1 MAASSCDLTKYGYDF
16 VVATTQGSIDADMK
30 AYLGDCTFPDN
41 YFCFLADAENADA
54 VVPISLQDLL
64 TKTGG
69 INPFEIPNGTP
80 TTDPRI
86 QALTKA
92 RFEVGIRMNMGL
104 PEDIPP
110 KSLPPI
116 IQLGDSPTTVSFNVI
131 WSKARIIQ
139 NTVPSE
145 WSLTGNWSVW
155 DQPAQQA
162 WTFSTSINLVPA
174 AIDNQL
180 NGSAHFSQ
188 NPVHKQKILNQLQNL
203 SGTAFSLQQLLL
215 DFENAKVLTPPT
227 IEGMTPGSRAQC
239 VLSGQLAGFWSLFSK
254 QCTYPP
260 LAVFA
265 KQTVTDTALMQLTS
279 ISQQVN
285 PCKDS
290 NGALIVS
297 PTKEQTAASTLDY
310 LCMTNNKQIPRED
323 AFTWSWVQPSDVQSQ
338 SGVLAIR
345 RDVFSQFL
353 LDVVWNQVKAN
364 CITTMPNA
372 GQIVV
377 GNDSKWPP
385 SSPVTLCPNQ
395 TPQSS
400 WFGPG
405 STLFTI
411 QYTAA
416 NDTGTTATNWDW
428 WNSSSCSLRVIP
440 TYQCI
445 VSQINGQIVVEQT
458 LSVSVTFDYVNA
470 TYITQFANWSNTWS
484 FVPFS
489 VTRTDTYQVSVG
501 QAGQLQIVYIP
512 GSQVHNSFH
521 DWDKTWYTEQFLDSL
536 GSNITGMFYN
546 SLTALNFSSSYLN
559 NLQNSIFPGA
569 KVFAYSSVSFSENSD
584 LLCGLTYLDPEEAI
598 PSDAPSQTQA
608 TDVTY
613 TTQPSSTPTPSPL
626 TSCANSPVTM
636 TYSSDM
642 IQNYVVGEI
651 FNSTG
656 KFEAL
661 QTADGHSILFGLSSS
676 NMLQAI
682 VEQSGATSTGW
693 QLMDIMSTAL
703 ASIFANDTSA
713 IVKTF
718 DVNQSAVNGTIS
730 MAAVV
735 TSGASDH
742 LLLSL
747 NNDNSATSWT
757 TTTSLTWTV
766 VPFDAVPDGG
776 TTIKNI
782 TITGVMF
789 TETTYNGKEHIIVD
803 IDRSST
809 SCIKDIA
816 RYYVKPSASPC
827 WTKHDVPVDIQE
839 GNYQSCVG
847 RFSKGYGIDAVFT
860 SGLSGG
866 SAQLVYVPFDNPY
879 SDDATPLV
887 RTLTL
892 PGGVLATA
900 ISTARHVDGTTDLFA
915 IGGSTLY
922 MFPANSLASE
932 TVATR
937 LTSSIFFEGTDQ
949 LIAMTN
955 GQVTTIWGRNTNNE
969 VYYVTCSNTQL
980 GIAASWS
987 TPLPLLTNIDQI
999 SAYINRS
1006 LGGNTIF
1013 ATGGETIKKLVQATE
1028 GAKLWREQDILLEP
1042 QLTAQPHS
1050 FNSYTTTLQVINGQS
1065 LPAVG
1070 QELSITTPS
1079 QTAVYIN
1086 GVYYVLSPTPR
1097 TVITDKTGVVTIA
1110 EPADNSI
1117 NGTTLTV
1124 VCDGISTTID
1134 PTQKHFQT
1142 IASLG
1147 TAGSLQAATIQTNVI
1162 AGGTIGTSTT
1172 APLVDSSASSDDL
1185 SDAASYISNLNSV
1198 YGKVNSPSG
1207 NASPSANP
1215 TSSAAPV
1222 ATPAPTP
1229 MMELESKSIF
1239 SDILSSIEAVAGDIY
1254 HALKSA
1260 VNSVVQVIK
1269 QAASGA
1275 WYFIATIAGQA
1286 YHAILDTAEAVVGA
1300 VEWVFS
1306 AIKTGV
1312 KDVIRF
1318 LEVLL
1323 DWDDIKRTK
1332 QVIYNTTQLWFQHQI
1347 DQLPQA
1353 RTLLNTQIANL
1364 ENKIDNW
1371 AGDVTWTS
1379 QLGQAAQQPLSANTN
1394 NPTATSGSQVFTNH
1408 YKNNAS
1414 GLTVVGTPPAE
1425 DAVQQLFDDLVTALE
1440 NEGQIL
1446 DDASRNIVALAKR
1459 IASQPFEDTLKQLAA
1474 IVADIFLSSF
1484 ENIGDA
1490 IIDILTSLTNTA
1502 MDVLNTKIHI
1512 PVISDILEKIGIQEI
1527 SFLDLFC
1534 WIPAVAYT
1542 VMYKIANNSDA
1553 PFPDSSDV
1561 NSLINAQTWEDFQA
1575 LLAIEAVPVQTE
1587 PSSQTL
1593 EFSVVQQ
1600 VSSLSPEFR
1609 RGLYKRFHAAG
1620 ALVKTLWTLVS
1631 VLEVEAPADPNP
1643 YGKSKTVLNIVH
1655 AALGGI
1661 AGFAVPQDP
1670 VTDKSVRDSDYAQLA
1685 VSVLASGILY
1695 MIKKISGPSA
1705 QSDLRVTGAMVGY
1718 VVGIWGLADSI
1729 CHLCQISS
1737 ETADSCKT
1745 AAFLI
1750 ETNNIL
1756 GFVGVTAYYVALGD
1770 PDPVTKEETVVAMGV
1785 IGLLQAGL
1793 EASLDA
1799 TV

>member
-64 TKTGG
+64 IKTGG
-69 INPFEIPNGTP
+69 INPFEIPNGAP

-86 QALTKA
+86 QALSKA

-104 PEDIPP
+104 PEEIPP

-116 IQLGDSPTTVSFNVI
+116 IQLGDSPTTVTFNVI

-145 WSLTGNWSVW
+145 WSPTGNWSVW

-188 NPVHKQKILNQLQNL
+188 NPAHKQKIVNQLQNL

-227 IEGMTPGSRAQC
+227 IEGMTLGSRAQC
-239 VLSGQLAGFWSLFSK
+239 VLSGQSAGFWSLFSK

-265 KQTVTDTALMQLTS
+265 RQTVTDTALMQLTS

-285 PCKDS
+285 PYKDS
-290 NGALIVS
+290 NGALIVN

-310 LCMTNNKQIPRED
+310 LCMTNNKQITRQN
-323 AFTWSWVQPSDVQSQ
+323 AFTWSWVQPSDLKSQ

-353 LDVVWNQVKAN
+353 LDTVWDQVRAS
-364 CITTMPNA
+364 CITTRPIA

-377 GNDSKWPP
+377 GNDSNWPP

-400 WFGPG
+400 CFGTG
-405 STLFTI
+405 STLLNI

-416 NDTGTTATNWDW
+416 NDAGTMATNWTW
-428 WNSSSCSLRVIP
+428 WNSSSCSLRVVP

-470 TYITQFANWSNTWS
+470 TYITQFANWSSTWT
-484 FVPFS
+484 FVPHS

-501 QAGQLQIVYIP
+501 QAGQLQIDCIP
-512 GSQVHNSFH
+512 GSQ
-521 DWDKTWYTEQFLDSL
+521 
-536 GSNITGMFYN
+536 
-546 SLTALNFSSSYLN
+546 
-559 NLQNSIFPGA
+559 NLIFPDA
-569 KVFAYSSVSFSENSD
+569 KVFAYSSVSFSESSD
-584 LLCGLTYLDPEEAI
+584 LLCDLTYLDPEEAF
-598 PSDAPSQTQA
+598 PSDVPSQTQT
-608 TDVTY
+608 TDVTHA
-613 TTQPSSTPTPSPL
+613 TQPAPPTPGATL
-626 TSCANSPVTM
+626 PVTM

-642 IQNYVVGEI
+642 IQNYVVGDI
-651 FNSTG
+651 FHSTG

-693 QLMDIMSTAL
+693 QLMDTISTAL
-703 ASIFANDTSA
+703 ASIFANDTSP

-757 TTTSLTWTV
+757 ATTSPAWTMI
-766 VPFDAVPDGG
+766 PFDAVPDGG
-776 TTIKNI
+776 TTITNI
-782 TITGVMF
+782 TIAGIMF

-816 RYYVKPSASPC
+816 RYYIKPSASPC

-839 GNYQSCVG
+839 GNYRSCVG

-860 SGLSGG
+860 SGMSGG

-879 SDDATPLV
+879 SDDAAALV

-900 ISTARHVDGTTDLFA
+900 IATARHVDGTTDLFA

-955 GQVTTIWGRNTNNE
+955 GKVTTVWGRNTNNE
-969 VYYVTCSNTQL
+969 VYYVTCPNTQL
-980 GIAASWS
+980 GTVGSWS
-987 TPLPLLTNIDQI
+987 TPLPLLTNIDRI
-999 SAYINRS
+999 SAYINRNG
-1006 LGGNTIF
+1006 GGNTIF

-1028 GAKLWREQDILLEP
+1028 TGAKLWREQEILLEP
-1042 QLTAQPHS
+1042 QVTAQPQS

-1070 QELSITTPS
+1070 QQLSIATPS
-1079 QTAVYIN
+1079 RTAVYIN
-1086 GVYYVLSPTPR
+1086 GVYYILSSVPS
-1097 TVITDKTGVVTIA
+1097 TVTTDKTGVVTIV

-1124 VCDGISTTID
+1124 VCGGISTTID
-1134 PTQKHFQT
+1134 PTQKYFQT
-1142 IASLG
+1142 IASLS
-1147 TAGSLQAATIQTNVI
+1147 TADSLQAATIQTNVT
-1162 AGGTIGTSTT
+1162 AGGTLGTSTT
-1172 APLVDSSASSDDL
+1172 APLVGSSTSSDDL
-1185 SDAASYISNLNSV
+1185 SDAASYISNLNTV

-1207 NASPSANP
+1207 YASPSANP
-1215 TSSAAPV
+1215 VPSAGPV

-1229 MMELESKSIF
+1229 MMELESKSVF
-1239 SDILSSIEAVAGDIY
+1239 SDILNSIEAVAGDIY

-1260 VNSVVQVIK
+1260 VNSVVQVIE
-1269 QAASGA
+1269 QAASGV
-1275 WYFIATIAGQA
+1275 WHFIATIAGQT
-1286 YHAILDTAEAVVGA
+1286 YHAILDTVEAVVGA

-1306 AIKTGV
+1306 AIETGV

-1318 LEVLL
+1318 LELLL

-1332 QVIYNTTQLWFQHQI
+1332 QVICNTTQLWLQDQI

-1353 RTLLNTQIANL
+1353 KTLLNTQIANL
-1364 ENKIDNW
+1364 EGKVDNW
-1371 AGDVTWTS
+1371 AGDVTWIT
-1379 QLGQAAQQPLSANTN
+1379 QLGQAAQQPLSASTT
-1394 NPTATSGSQVFTNH
+1394 NPTATSGSQVLANH

-1425 DAVQQLFDDLVTALE
+1425 DAVKQLFDDLVAALE

-1446 DDASRNIVALAKR
+1446 DDASKNIVALAKR
-1459 IASQPFEDTLKQLAA
+1459 VASQSFEDTLKQLAA

-1490 IIDILTSLTNTA
+1490 IINILTSLASTA
-1502 MDVLNTKIHI
+1502 MDILNTKIHI
-1512 PVISDILEKIGIQEI
+1512 PVISDILEKIGIEEI

-1542 VMYKIANNSDA
+1542 VMYKIANNSA
-1553 PFPDSSDV
+1553 PFPDSNDV
-1561 NSLINAQTWEDFQA
+1561 DSLINAQTWEDFQA
-1575 LLAIEAVPVQTE
+1575 LLGIEAVPVQTE

-1609 RGLYKRFHAAG
+1609 RGLYIRFHAVG
-1620 ALVKTLWTLVS
+1620 ALVKSLWTLVS

-1655 AALGGI
+1655 AAVSGI
-1661 AGFAVPQDP
+1661 AGFALPQDP

-1685 VSVLASGILY
+1685 VSVLASGIFY
-1695 MIKKISGPSA
+1695 MIKKTSGPSA

-1718 VVGIWGLADSI
+1718 VVGIWGLADSV

-1737 ETADSCKT
+1737 EPADSSKT
-1745 AAFLI
+1745 AAILI

-1756 GFVGVTAYYVALGD
+1756 GFFGATAYYAALSD
-1770 PDPVTKEETVVAMGV
+1770 PDPVTKQETVVAMGV

-1793 EASLDA
+1793 EVSLNT